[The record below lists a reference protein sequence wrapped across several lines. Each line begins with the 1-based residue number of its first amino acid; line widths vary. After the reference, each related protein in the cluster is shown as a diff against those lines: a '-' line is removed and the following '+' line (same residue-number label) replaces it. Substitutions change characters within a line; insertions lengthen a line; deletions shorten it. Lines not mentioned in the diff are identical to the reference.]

1 MLKDTVPSNSF
12 KAFIESVQF
21 IKKKKKKGI
30 VLCLLILCALKQEY
44 LFIL

>member
-21 IKKKKKKGI
+21 IKKKGI